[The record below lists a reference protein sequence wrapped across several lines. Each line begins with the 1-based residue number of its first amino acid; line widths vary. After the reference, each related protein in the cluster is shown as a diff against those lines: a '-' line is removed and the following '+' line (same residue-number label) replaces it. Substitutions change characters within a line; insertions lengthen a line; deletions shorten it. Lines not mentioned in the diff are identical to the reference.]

1 MMMKT
6 AGGPGLVSPID
17 FGERKR
23 PLPRWAWGAIA
34 ASLAVHGVIGVALYT
49 QRFEMVAPTPLPEGP
64 TIQVDMFRP
73 KPPPPIVK
81 ADPAPPAPTPP
92 IHIPTTVQP
101 TTDTVSVTPSDDPAP
116 VTGTV
121 INLTN
126 PVASDAT
133 GMATTPDVPA
143 RGPALITNPTW
154 LRKPSGA
161 QLMDAYPDRAI
172 RNDVSGSATLRCA
185 VRLDGSLTGCSVL
198 AETPGGYGFGRSAL
212 SLSRYFRMNPG
223 AVDGQ
228 AIDGARVNV
237 GVRFT
242 LPED

>member
-17 FGERKR
+17 FGERKK
-23 PLPRWAWGAIA
+23 PLPRWAWGAIG
-34 ASLAVHGVIGVALYT
+34 ASLIVHGAVGVALYT
-49 QRFEMVAPTPLPEGP
+49 QRFQIPVPEATPDPRGF
-64 TIQVDMFRP
+64 TITMDPP
-73 KPPPPIVK
+73 KPPPPIERTN
-81 ADPAPPAPTPP
+81 PAPPAPTPP
-92 IHIPTTVQP
+92 IHIPTVTQP
-101 TTDTVSVTPSDDPAP
+101 TADTVTVTPSDDPAP

-133 GMATTPDVPA
+133 GTATTPDVPD
-143 RGPALITNPTW
+143 RGPAIITNPTW
-154 LRKPSGA
+154 LRKPTGA
-161 QLMDAYPDRAI
+161 QLMDAYPERALN
-172 RNDVSGSATLRCA
+172 REMSGAATLRCA

-198 AETPGGYGFGRSAL
+198 RETPGGYGFGRSAM

-228 AIDGARVNV
+228 AIDGARVDV

-242 LPED
+242 LPEG

>member
-23 PLPRWAWGAIA
+23 PLPRWAWGAIG
-34 ASLAVHGVIGVALYT
+34 ASLVVHGVIGVALYT
-49 QRFEMVAPTPLPEGP
+49 QRFEIAAPEPILDEGFVV
-64 TIQVDMFRP
+64 TIDRP
-73 KPPPPIVK
+73 KLPPPIER

-92 IHIPTTVQP
+92 IHIPAVAQP
-101 TTDTVSVTPSDDPAP
+101 TPDTVSVTPVEDPGP

-126 PVASDAT
+126 PVAADTT
-133 GMATTPDVPA
+133 GTATTPDVPA

-154 LRKPSGA
+154 LRKPSSA
-161 QLMDAYPDRAI
+161 QLMDAYPERALN
-172 RNDVSGSATLRCA
+172 RDMAGSATLRCA

-198 AETPGGYGFGRSAL
+198 TETPGGYGFGRSAL

-228 AIDGARVNV
+228 AIDGAQVNV

>member
-17 FGERKR
+17 FGERRK
-23 PLPRWAWGAIA
+23 PLPRWVLGAIG
-34 ASLAVHGVIGVALYT
+34 ASLLVHGAVGVALYT
-49 QRFEMVAPTPLPEGP
+49 QRFEMVVPAPMPEGP
-64 TIQVDMFRP
+64 IIEVDMFRP
-73 KPPPPIVK
+73 KPPPIERT
-81 ADPAPPAPTPP
+81 DPAPPAPTPP

-101 TTDTVSVTPSDDPAP
+101 TPDTLTVTPSDDPAP
-116 VTGTV
+116 AAGPVV
-121 INLTN
+121 NLTN
-126 PVASDAT
+126 PVAPDAT
-133 GMATTPDVPA
+133 GTAATPDVPA

-154 LRKPSGA
+154 LRKPTGA
-161 QLMDAYPDRAI
+161 QLMDAYPERALN
-172 RNDVSGSATLRCA
+172 RDMSGSATLRCA

-228 AIDGARVNV
+228 AIDGARVDV

-242 LPED
+242 LPEG

>member
-17 FGERKR
+17 FGERRR

-34 ASLAVHGVIGVALYT
+34 ASLAVHGVIGAALYT
-49 QRFEMVAPTPLPEGP
+49 QRFQIATPEALPEGQ
-64 TIQVDMFRP
+64 TIKVDMSRP
-73 KPPPPIVK
+73 KPPPPIVA

-92 IHIPTTVQP
+92 IHVPAVTQP
-101 TTDTVSVTPSDDPAP
+101 TTEVLTVPPVADPAP

-121 INLTN
+121 INLNN
-126 PVASDAT
+126 PVSPEAT
-133 GMATTPDVPA
+133 GTAATPDVPA
-143 RGPALITNPTW
+143 RGPAVITNPTW

-161 QLMDAYPDRAI
+161 QLMDAYPERAI
-172 RNDVSGSATLRCA
+172 TRNVSGSATLRCA

-198 AETPGGYGFGRSAL
+198 TETPGGYGFGRSAL
-212 SLSRYFRMNPG
+212 GLSRYFRMNPG

-228 AIDGARVNV
+228 AIDGARVDV

-242 LPED
+242 LPD